1 MMGTLSVAVLAN
13 LVLERAT
20 LWHRL
25 MAASSSRD
33 SNRLDQGCCPNGRC
47 EKNSNAAK
55 CSQNSLL
62 IGGHWLESVVGS
74 LPNTCTISAGFV
86 GLWSP
91 TGQALEQF
99 W

>member
-25 MAASSSRD
+25 ISASSSRD

-47 EKNSNAAK
+47 E
-55 CSQNSLL
+55 
-62 IGGHWLESVVGS
+62 
-74 LPNTCTISAGFV
+74 
-86 GLWSP
+86 
-91 TGQALEQF
+91 
-99 W
+99 